1 MKLAASLWNNL
12 LYTGIQ
18 FVLPLITMT
27 WMAHHL
33 GAEGFG
39 VISLAEYFS
48 KLLVLIATLGIPY
61 FGAKSLAQCSD
72 LGERKQLFSSLL
84 GILLI
89 ALMVLL
95 GLGFIGW
102 LFRPVAWVQSDFL
115 PWVLLFVLS
124 QALSLE
130 WYFQG
135 IQTYRFVIV
144 RTLVLRVL
152 GLLATIWLVKGT
164 GNVYTGFVIMSL
176 TQSAIAVFTLWH
188 VRSSVDWRLVLKP
201 QLSRVQRRQ
210 LLWLSLSTLCITGY
224 TTLDTVMLGW
234 ISNSIQTG
242 WYTLSVR
249 LTKLPLMIMGAVVMV
264 LMIQGAGLVKQANQ
278 RAFRALVQNS
288 FRMLWMVLL
297 PMAVVLFIGAG
308 DWLWLWGGRSFE
320 EGEDVLRIVAW
331 ILPFMAI
338 SNVAGI
344 QVLLAQNRE
353 RDFLKVVSV
362 ALLGSILGYA
372 WFIPLSGAKAA
383 AWVTLCTEAWV
394 ALGSAYYAWSWIKDR
409 ILGMFL
415 FRWLIA
421 MLPLGGILYGV
432 SLWNFPPWLQL
443 LVMGIFV
450 ILYAGIVLFW
460 ILKEKWI
467 SLHEAV

>member
-27 WMAHHL
+27 WMAHNL

-39 VISLAEYFS
+39 VISLAEYLS

-84 GILLI
+84 GILLL
-89 ALMVLL
+89 ALLLLL
-95 GLGFIGW
+95 GLGVIGW
-102 LFRPVAWVQSDFL
+102 LSRPVAWVQSDFL

-164 GNVYTGFVIMSL
+164 KDVYIGFVIMSL

-188 VRSSVDWRLVLKP
+188 VRAFVHWRMVLNP
-201 QLSRVQRRQ
+201 QLSRVQRKQ
-210 LLWLSLSTLCITGY
+210 LLWLSFSTLCITGY
-224 TTLDTVMLGW
+224 TTLDTLMLGW
-234 ISNSIQTG
+234 FSNSIQTG

-264 LMIQGAGLVKQANQ
+264 LMIQGAGLVKQSNQ
-278 RAFRALVQNS
+278 RAFNALVQNS

-297 PMAVVLFIGAG
+297 PMAVVLFIGAD

-320 EGEDVLRIVAW
+320 EAEDILRIVAW

-362 ALLGSILGYA
+362 ALLGSVLGYA
-372 WFIPLSGAKAA
+372 WFIPHYGAKAA

-409 ILGMFL
+409 VLGLFL

-421 MLPLGGILYGV
+421 MLPLGVLLYGV
-432 SLWNFPPWLQL
+432 SLWNLSPCMQL

-450 ILYAGIVLFW
+450 ILYGGIVLFW

>member
-39 VISLAEYFS
+39 VISLAEYIS

-84 GILLI
+84 GILLL

-95 GLGFIGW
+95 GLGVIGW
-102 LFRPVAWVQSDFL
+102 LSRPVAWIQSDLL

-152 GLLATIWLVKGT
+152 GLVATIWLVKGT
-164 GNVYTGFVIMSL
+164 GDVYKGFVIISL
-176 TQSAIAVFTLWH
+176 TQCAIAVFTLWH
-188 VRSSVDWRLVLKP
+188 VRDSVNWRLVMKP
-201 QLSRVQRRQ
+201 RLSRVYRNQ

-234 ISNSIQTG
+234 FSNSIQTG

-249 LTKLPLMIMGAVVMV
+249 LTKLPLIIMGAVVMV
-264 LMIQGAGLVKQANQ
+264 LMIQGAGLVKQANHK
-278 RAFRALVQNS
+278 AFSALVQNS

-297 PMAVVLFIGAG
+297 PMAVMLFIGAG
-308 DWLWLWGGRSFE
+308 DWLWLWGGRSFKE
-320 EGEDVLRIVAW
+320 AEDILRIVAW

-372 WFIPLSGAKAA
+372 WFIPQYGAKAA

-409 ILGMFL
+409 VLGQFL

-421 MLPLGGILYGV
+421 MLPLGVILYGV
-432 SLWNFPPWLQL
+432 SLWNLPPCMQL

>member
-72 LGERKQLFSSLL
+72 LGERKHLFSSLL

-95 GLGFIGW
+95 GLGVIGW

-115 PWVLLFVLS
+115 PWVVLFVVS

-152 GLLATIWLVKGT
+152 GLLATIWLVT
-164 GNVYTGFVIMSL
+164 GIGDVYMGFVIMSL

-188 VRSSVDWRLVLKP
+188 VRTSVDWQLVLKP
-201 QLSRVQRRQ
+201 HLSRVQRKQ

-234 ISNSIQTG
+234 FSNSIQTG

-264 LMIQGAGLVKQANQ
+264 LMIQGAGLVKQANH
-278 RAFRALVQNS
+278 RAFSTLVQNS
-288 FRMLWMVLL
+288 FRVLWMVLL

-308 DWLWLWGGRSFE
+308 SWLWLWGGRSFE

-353 RDFLKVVSV
+353 RDFLKVVSM

-372 WFIPLSGAKAA
+372 RFIPLYGAKAA

-409 ILGMFL
+409 VLGLFL
-415 FRWLIA
+415 CRWLIA
-421 MLPLGGILYGV
+421 MLPLGVVLYGV
-432 SLWNFPPWLQL
+432 SLWNLSPWMQL

>member
-1 MKLAASLWNNL
+1 MKLTASLWNNL

-27 WMAHHL
+27 WMAHQL
-33 GAEGFG
+33 GVDGFG
-39 VISLAEYFS
+39 SISVAEYFS

-61 FGAKSLAQCSD
+61 LGAKSLAQCSE

-84 GILLI
+84 GILLF
-89 ALMVLL
+89 ALVILL
-95 GLGFIGW
+95 GLGVIVGFYKP
-102 LFRPVAWVQSDFL
+102 PVFLQSAFL
-115 PWVLLFVLS
+115 PWVVLFVVS

-135 IQTYRFVIV
+135 IQTYHFVIL
-144 RTLVLRVL
+144 RTLVLRIF
-152 GLLATIWLVKGT
+152 GLLATLGMVRGVCD
-164 GNVYTGFVIMSL
+164 VYVGFVIMSL
-176 TQSAIAVFTLWH
+176 TQFSIACFTLWH
-188 VRSSVDWRLVLKP
+188 LRSIVNWQWVLKP
-201 QLSRVQRRQ
+201 QLSLVQRKQ

-224 TTLDTVMLGW
+224 TTLDTVMMGW
-234 ISNSIQTG
+234 FSDTLQTG
-242 WYTLSVR
+242 LYTLSVR
-249 LTKLPLMIMGAVVMV
+249 LTKLPLLIMGSAVVV
-264 LMIQGAGLVKQANQ
+264 FMIQGAGLVKEENEK
-278 RAFRALVQNS
+278 AFKILVKNS
-288 FRMLWMVLL
+288 FRLLWMVLL
-297 PMAVVLFIGAG
+297 PVSVVLFVGAG
-308 DWLWLWGGRSFE
+308 TWLNLWGGRSFE
-320 EGEDVLRIVAW
+320 LAKDILKIVAW

-372 WFIPLSGAKAA
+372 RFIPLYGAKAA

-409 ILGMFL
+409 VLGLFL
-415 FRWLIA
+415 CRWLIA
-421 MLPLGGILYGV
+421 MLPLGVVLYGV
-432 SLWNFPPWLQL
+432 SLWNLSPWMQL
-443 LVMGIFV
+443 LVMGIFA

>member
-18 FVLPLITMT
+18 FLLPLITMT

-39 VISLAEYFS
+39 AISLVEYFS

-72 LGERKQLFSSLL
+72 VGERKQLFSSLL
-84 GILLI
+84 GILLL
-89 ALMVLL
+89 ALLLLL
-95 GLGFIGW
+95 GVGVVGL
-102 LFRPVAWVQSDFL
+102 LFRPPAWLQSVFL
-115 PWVLLFVLS
+115 PWVVLFVFS

-152 GLLATIWLVKGT
+152 GLLATMWLVKGI
-164 GNVYTGFVIMSL
+164 GDVYTGFVIMSL
-176 TQSAIAVFTLWH
+176 TQCAIAVFTLWH
-188 VRSSVDWRLVLKP
+188 VSASLNWRLVLKP
-201 QLSRVQRRQ
+201 QLSPVQRKQ

-234 ISNSIQTG
+234 FSNSFQTG
-242 WYTLSVR
+242 LYTLSVR
-249 LTKLPLMIMGAVVMV
+249 LTKLPLLIMGAVVMV
-264 LMIQGAGLVKQANQ
+264 FMIQGAGLVKESKH
-278 RAFRALVQNS
+278 RAFSALVQNS
-288 FRMLWMVLL
+288 FRMLWIVLL

-320 EGEDVLRIVAW
+320 EAEDILRIVAW

-362 ALLGSILGYA
+362 ALLGSVLGYT
-372 WFIPLSGAKAA
+372 WFIPQYGAKAA

-394 ALGSAYYAWSWIKDR
+394 ALGSVYYAWSWIKDR
-409 ILGMFL
+409 VLGFFL

-421 MLPLGGILYGV
+421 MLPLGAILYGV
-432 SLWNFPPWLQL
+432 LLWNLLPWMQL
-443 LVMGIFV
+443 LVMGFFV

>member
-1 MKLAASLWNNL
+1 MKLPASLWNNL
-12 LYTGIQ
+12 LFTGIQ

-27 WMAHHL
+27 WMAHQL
-33 GAEGFG
+33 GVDGFG
-39 VISLAEYFS
+39 SISVAEYFS

-61 FGAKSLAQCSD
+61 FGAKSLAQCSG

-84 GILLI
+84 GILLF
-89 ALMVLL
+89 ALVILL
-95 GLGFIGW
+95 GLLVIVG
-102 LFRPVAWVQSDFL
+102 LYKPPVFLQSSFL
-115 PWVLLFVLS
+115 PWVVLFLVS

-164 GNVYTGFVIMSL
+164 RDVYKGFVIMSL
-176 TQSAIAVFTLWH
+176 TQCAIAVFTLWH
-188 VRSSVDWRLVLKP
+188 VRDSVNWRLVMKP
-201 QLSRVQRRQ
+201 KLSLVQRKQ

-224 TTLDTVMLGW
+224 TTLDTLMLGW
-234 ISNSIQTG
+234 FSNSIQTG

-264 LMIQGAGLVKQANQ
+264 LMIQGAGLVKQSNH
-278 RAFRALVQNS
+278 RAFSALVQNS
-288 FRMLWMVLL
+288 FRMLWIVLL
-297 PMAVVLFIGAG
+297 PMAEVLFIGAG
-308 DWLWLWGGRSFE
+308 DWLWLWGGRSFKE
-320 EGEDVLRIVAW
+320 AEDILRIVAW

-372 WFIPLSGAKAA
+372 RFIPLYGAKAA

-409 ILGMFL
+409 VLRLFL

-432 SLWNFPPWLQL
+432 SLWNLPPWLQL